1 MSVQFQN
8 IRDVNRSQGRR
19 DSYAQSDLSSKKT
32 LHRNNCTGPVAGI
45 SAAKKTEYIYIYTY
59 YIYIYIIYIYI
70 LNLYFLEGWSLES
83 AGKKNYFFF
92 QLIFFGGLVAGKSA
106 AKKTEKNICFIF

>member
-45 SAAKKTEYIYIYTY
+45 SAAKKTEYIYIH
-59 YIYIYIIYIYI
+59 IIYIIYIY
-70 LNLYFLEGWSLES
+70 
-83 AGKKNYFFF
+83 
-92 QLIFFGGLVAGKSA
+92 
-106 AKKTEKNICFIF
+106 

>member
-45 SAAKKTEYIYIYTY
+45 SAAKKTEYIYIYIL
-59 YIYIYIIYIYI
+59 YIYIYIYIKLI
-70 LNLYFLEGWSLES
+70 FFGGLVTGIG
-83 AGKKNYFFF
+83 GKKKLFFF

-106 AKKTEKNICFIF
+106 AKKTEKNICFIFF